1 MKYRDITHPDGRL
14 WYSFE
19 TDGPRVTQFVVQ
31 LECWIE
37 GDWMEVARFD
47 HDPETHDIRI
57 EGLHMDIYRE
67 GEKYRV
73 DRDFPRLSPNAGLNF
88 SISYLQARNE
98 HLIER
103 YKSWLNK

>member
-1 MKYRDITHPDGRL
+1 MHHRDITHPDGRL

-19 TDGPRVTQFVVQ
+19 NEGPLVTEFVVQ
-31 LECWIE
+31 LECWVE
-37 GDWMEVARFD
+37 DHWEEVARFD
-47 HDPETHDIRI
+47 HDPETHDIRK

-67 GEKYRV
+67 GEKYEV
-73 DRDFPRLSPNAGLNF
+73 KRDFPRLNPNAGMNF

-98 HLIER
+98 RLIER